1 MEVYKTK
8 AELALFSTN
17 AKKKKETVGFVPTM
31 GALHDGHM
39 SLIRKSVSENNYTVC
54 SIFVNP
60 TQFNNKKDFERYPI
74 TIDEDLK
81 KLETEKCDVVFLP
94 SVNEMYPDPDNTQY
108 DLGGIDKPMEGV
120 FRPGHFNG
128 MAMIVLK
135 LFAAANADVA
145 YFGEKDFQQL
155 AIIKY
160 ITKRYNV
167 PIKIVGCSTLR
178 DEDGLAMSS
187 RNLLLNA
194 DQRKNA
200 LAISQTL
207 FGTKQKVNKD
217 SVENVKAWAKNFI
230 SQTSNLKLEYFEIVN
245 SETLES
251 ILDWSDAENINACV
265 AAYAGE
271 VRLIDNVKL
280 K

>member
-1 MEVYKTK
+1 MNVFNTK
-8 AELALFSTN
+8 AELALFIAD
-17 AKKKKETVGFVPTM
+17 AKSKKLSIGFVPTM

-39 SLIRKSVSENNYTVC
+39 SLIRRSVSENPITVC

-81 KLETEKCDVVFLP
+81 KLEKEKCDAIFLP
-94 SVNEMYPDPDNTQY
+94 SVQEMYPEQDNTQY
-108 DLGGIDKPMEGV
+108 DLGGIDKPMEGI

-135 LFAAANADVA
+135 LFAAVNADIA

-160 ITKRYNV
+160 ISKKYNV
-167 PIKIVGCSTLR
+167 PTKVVGCPTLR
-178 DEDGLAMSS
+178 DADGLAMSS
-187 RNLLLNA
+187 RNILLNT

-207 FGTKQKVNKD
+207 FGAKEKINKE
-217 SVENVKAWAKNFI
+217 SITNVKEWAKKNI
-230 SQTSNLKLEYFEIVN
+230 EQTSNLRLEYFEIVN

-251 ILDWSDAENINACV
+251 IKDWKDAENINACI
-265 AAYAGE
+265 AAYAEE
-271 VRLIDNVKL
+271 VRLIDNIKL